1 MRPCHLTEEE
11 GVKRIIACLAA
22 GTAFTATTPALAG
35 AVVDDTGTGDAV
47 VTLMEQTTP
56 AIFPGQDAW
65 IAIPWTVTNAEARE
79 FKVTSVSSDGIDVG
93 YPENTATF
101 SSLYNDDTLSPLEID
116 FTALRIRVDP
126 QSPSP
131 RFLDIT
137 VSYVSDTGAHTEDV
151 TLPVAID
158 DSVLVGDGLAMD
170 DGLLGEMS
178 DNDVAWFS
186 VGLLGLQDSSHVELR
201 VTDAGPF
208 DVVYPAERD
217 HSRPNLGTYLKQGV
231 EDEAAI
237 RFATD
242 DVDAGSYTV
251 TIEATYYVGMTS
263 VTTTVERQITV
274 TDDDSNNGSE
284 VLYDSAADPGN
295 WIINP
300 DGDDTATTG
309 QWDVSNPE
317 ETSWQGHI
325 TQLGYT
331 PSGAPGV
338 ITTGAAGSATGQF
351 DVDSGRTSAISPIIS
366 LPAGGE
372 IQMDFAYYF
381 AHLQNSSNDDYLR
394 ISIVGENGTTTVVQR
409 TGKPTNKS
417 AQWKTKTVD
426 LSDFAGQDI
435 QIHLAAADEAAPS
448 LVEAALAD
456 ILVTVSW

>member
-1 MRPCHLTEEE
+1 MN
-11 GVKRIIACLAA
+11 KIIACLAA
-22 GTAFTATTPALAG
+22 GTAFVASTPAIAG
-35 AVVDDTGTGDAV
+35 AVVDDTGTGDAI

-56 AIFPGQDAW
+56 AIYPGQDAW

-79 FKVTSVSSDGIDVG
+79 FKVTSVSSDGIEVG

-126 QSPSP
+126 ESPSP
-131 RFLDIT
+131 RILDIT
-137 VSYVSDTGAHTEDV
+137 VSYVSDTGTHTEVV

-158 DSVLVGDGLAMD
+158 DSVFVGDGIAMD
-170 DGLLGEMS
+170 DGSLGEMS
-178 DNDVAWFS
+178 GNDISWFS
-186 VGLLGLQDSSHVELR
+186 VGLLGLENSTHVELR
-201 VTDAGPF
+201 VIDAGPF

-217 HSRPNLGTYLKQGV
+217 HSRPNLGTYLNQGV

-242 DVDAGSYTV
+242 DVDEGTYTV

-263 VTTTVERQITV
+263 VSTTVERQISV
-274 TDDDSNNGSE
+274 TDDDDDDEAGGTD
-284 VLYDSAADPGN
+284 VLYDSAAAAGN
-295 WIINP
+295 WITNP

-317 ETSWQGHI
+317 ETSWQGHV

-338 ITTGAAGSATGQF
+338 ITTGAAGSETGQY

-366 LPAGGE
+366 LPDDGD
-372 IQMDFAYYF
+372 IQMEFAYYF
-381 AHLQNSSNDDYLR
+381 AHLENSSNDDYLR

-409 TGKPTNKS
+409 TGNPTNKS
-417 AQWKTKTVD
+417 AQWNTKTVD

-456 ILVTVSW
+456 ILVTVSYQG